1 MSHDELSLRS
11 NDVVRCG
18 VISLGQVDCMYSK
31 HSSSGVPCCLRHRGI
46 ECRVALFLENMSSK
60 SNGRRWLCLIA
71 NYVQRGG
78 AGVRS

>member
-31 HSSSGVPCCLRHRGI
+31 HSSSGVPVASDTGGSSAELR
-46 ECRVALFLENMSSK
+46 CFL
-60 SNGRRWLCLIA
+60 RI
-71 NYVQRGG
+71 
-78 AGVRS
+78 